1 MVTNDVWRLMF
12 QLIEAVSLIVKPGTD
27 AEAKGVRQLTMPASP
42 AFREELR
49 EDCQGRKQEKS
60 EQKFASL
67 VNFFLFIYLFI
78 HSLIFLKFLYLS
90 ILVLLVVGSLNKNPS
105 LFLML

>member
-12 QLIEAVSLIVKPGTD
+12 QLIEAVSLIEKPGTD

-67 VNFFLFIYLFI
+67 VNFFNF
-78 HSLIFLKFLYLS
+78 
-90 ILVLLVVGSLNKNPS
+90 
-105 LFLML
+105 